1 LTVTFKNSGEK
12 KLKTTG
18 GFICLAFA
26 LFLGAPQSRASASYC
41 DSIAINLVTN
51 CGFETGDFTGWTLAG
66 NDVPFEQDNLYG
78 VEGVDPVDSIGPN
91 SGNDQA
97 FFADLV
103 SNATTISQTIP
114 TIAGLEYNV
123 SFFLVQDTPPGTAQA
138 PNSNELMVTF
148 GANTLASLVTMA
160 EQPYTQMSYIGT
172 ASSSSTVLSITLGND
187 LGEFLLDDIVVVVS
201 PEPASLTLLG
211 AGLLGLGF
219 AARRRRK
226 TA

>member
-1 LTVTFKNSGEK
+1 MIFKNSGEK

-18 GFICLAFA
+18 GLICLAFA
-26 LFLGAPQSRASASYC
+26 LFLGAPQSRANASYC

-66 NDVPFEQDNLYG
+66 KDVPFEQDNLYG
-78 VEGVDPVDSIGPN
+78 VESTDPVDSIGPN

-103 SNATTISQTIP
+103 ANATTISQMIP
-114 TIAGLEYNV
+114 TIAGLEYDV
-123 SFFLVQDTPPGTAQA
+123 SFFLVQDTPPGTGQA
-138 PNSNELMVTF
+138 PNSNELIVAF
-148 GANTLASLVTMA
+148 GADTLASVTSLP
-160 EQPYTQMSYIGT
+160 EQAYTQMSYLGT

-219 AARRRRK
+219 AWIGRRRK